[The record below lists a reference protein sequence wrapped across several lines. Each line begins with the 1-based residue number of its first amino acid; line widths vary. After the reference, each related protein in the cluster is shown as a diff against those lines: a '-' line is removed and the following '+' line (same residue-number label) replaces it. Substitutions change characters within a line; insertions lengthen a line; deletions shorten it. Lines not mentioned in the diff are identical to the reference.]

1 MFGHVYI
8 GVCVCGCVC
17 ACVCLCV
24 LESPAVSLSLLFSI
38 VCGQRWREAQHL
50 KYEPILL
57 LSGKTHAC
65 FNEPSLSCIFYS
77 FFGVSKTLH
86 LRQGC
91 GCLLPELN

>member
-1 MFGHVYI
+1 MFV
-8 GVCVCGCVC
+8 GVCVHV
-17 ACVCLCV
+17 CV

-65 FNEPSLSCIFYS
+65 FNEPSLPCILYD
-77 FFGVSKTLH
+77 FFGVSKTLTSQTG
-86 LRQGC
+86 LWMFTS
-91 GCLLPELN
+91 